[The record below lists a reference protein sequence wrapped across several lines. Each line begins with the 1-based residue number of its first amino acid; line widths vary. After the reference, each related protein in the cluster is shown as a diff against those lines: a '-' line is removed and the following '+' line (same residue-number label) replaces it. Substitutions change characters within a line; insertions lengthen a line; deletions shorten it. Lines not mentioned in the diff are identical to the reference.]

1 MAAVLLALGASV
13 AWGCADFLGGLYA
26 RRYSVPP
33 VTLLAQLG
41 GLAGTAVALAI
52 AGGPSGIGIG
62 LGALAGVFSG
72 VGATTY
78 YAALATGTMSVVAP
92 ISACGAVV
100 SLGLALAFGERPSP
114 LQLSG
119 ALLALAGAVLASFQE
134 HRAGGASR
142 LSIVLALATA
152 LCFGILLYVL
162 GRAADAGG
170 TFSAL
175 VGVRFAG
182 AVVVGVWVAS
192 LATRPRFPGG
202 RALAVVLFVGVL
214 GTVANA
220 LYGFAAERGL
230 LAIVT
235 LLASLYPVTTVVLA
249 NRVLRERLAPV
260 QAVGVVIALGGVALV
275 AVG

>member
-1 MAAVLLALGASV
+1 VAAVLLALAASV
-13 AWGCADFLGGLYA
+13 TWGCADFLGGLYA
-26 RRYSVPP
+26 RRLTVAP

-41 GLAGTAVALAI
+41 GLVGAVLAVAI
-52 AGGPSGIGIG
+52 AGGPTGIGIG
-62 LGALAGVFSG
+62 LGALAGLFSG

-114 LQLSG
+114 LR
-119 ALLALAGAVLASFQE
+119 LAGALVALCGAILASFQE
-134 HRAGGASR
+134 HRAGGSSR
-142 LSIVLALATA
+142 LSILLALATA
-152 LCFGILLYVL
+152 FSFGVLLYVL

-175 VGVRFAG
+175 VGVRFTAS
-182 AVVVGVWVAS
+182 VVVGAWVVS
-192 LATRPRFPGG
+192 LARRPRFPRG

-220 LYGFAAERGL
+220 LYGFASERGL
-230 LAIVT
+230 LAIVS

-260 QAVGVVIALGGVALV
+260 QAVGVVVALAGVSLV

>member
-1 MAAVLLALGASV
+1 LTAVALALSASI
-13 AWGCADFLGGLYA
+13 AWGCADFLGGLYS
-26 RRYSVPP
+26 RRYSVAP
-33 VTLLAQLG
+33 VTLLTQLA
-41 GLAGTAVALAI
+41 GLAGAAVALAI

-62 LGALAGVFSG
+62 LGALAGFFSG

-78 YAALATGTMSVVAP
+78 YAALAAGTMSVVAP

-114 LQLSG
+114 LRLAG
-119 ALLALAGAVLASFQE
+119 ALLALCGAVLASFQE
-134 HRAGGASR
+134 HRAGGTSR
-142 LSIVLALATA
+142 LSILLALATA
-152 LCFGILLYVL
+152 LAFGVLLYVL

-175 VGVRFAG
+175 VGVRFA
-182 AVVVGVWVAS
+182 ASVVVGIWVAS
-192 LATRPRFPGG
+192 LANRPPFPGG
-202 RALAVVLFVGVL
+202 RVLAVVLFVGLL

-230 LAIVT
+230 LAIVS

-249 NRVLRERLAPV
+249 NRVLHERLAPV
-260 QAVGVVIALGGVALV
+260 QAVGVVVALAGVSLV

>member
-1 MAAVLLALGASV
+1 VAVLFALAASV
-13 AWGCADFLGGLYA
+13 TWGCADFLGGLYA
-26 RRYSVPP
+26 RRYTVAP

-41 GLAGTAVALAI
+41 GLAGAVVALAV

-62 LGALAGVFSG
+62 LGAVAGFFSG

-114 LQLSG
+114 LRLTG
-119 ALLALAGAVLASFQE
+119 ALVALCGAVLASFQE

-142 LSIVLALATA
+142 LSILLALATA
-152 LCFGILLYVL
+152 FSFGVLLYVL

-175 VGVRFAG
+175 VGVRFA
-182 AVVVGVWVAS
+182 ASVVVGAWVVS
-192 LATRPRFPGG
+192 LANRPRIPGG
-202 RALAVVLFVGVL
+202 RVLAVLLFVGLL

-230 LAIVT
+230 LAIVS

-249 NRVLRERLAPV
+249 NRLLYERLAPV
-260 QAVGVVIALGGVALV
+260 QTAGVVVALAGVALV